1 MNDSKHCSPLEC
13 AYAHACGDCES
24 DYTKRT
30 QYALYPDIRQQNFQ
44 HDCLPPDIF
53 ANNCRKQT
61 LGMAYVPA
69 QKWNSTYD
77 YDTGFMKGTIFPEL
91 DMPFQMEGGYHYES

>member
-1 MNDSKHCSPLEC
+1 MNDKHCSPLAC
-13 AYAHACGDCES
+13 AYAHACGNCES
-24 DYTKRT
+24 K
-30 QYALYPDIRQQNFQ
+30 YAKEAQSAQYPDLQQHFQ